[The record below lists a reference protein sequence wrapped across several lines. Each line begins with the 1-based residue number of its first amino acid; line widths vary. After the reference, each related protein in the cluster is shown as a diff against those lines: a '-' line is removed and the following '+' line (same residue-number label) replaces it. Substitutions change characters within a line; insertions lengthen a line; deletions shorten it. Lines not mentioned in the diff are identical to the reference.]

1 MKKRHISVILILLI
15 LLMIAIFCLSAQ
27 PADEST
33 ITSGRF
39 CRLAARLLFSNFH
52 SMDSSTQKMII
63 SGLTHIVRKAAHF
76 TEYTVMGFLWYLLLR
91 KKRRNILLSIGA
103 TAFYAA
109 SDELHQKF
117 VAGRSGQISDVLLD
131 TCGGCFGVFI
141 AFVLLCVICCCTDEK
156 IMKWGVWKK

>member
-1 MKKRHISVILILLI
+1 MKKKHIPITLILLI
-15 LLMIAIFCLSAQ
+15 LLMITIFYLSAQ

-39 CRLAARLLFSNFH
+39 CRMAARLLFRDFS
-52 SMDSSTQKMII
+52 SMEKSTQEAITL
-63 SGLTHIVRKAAHF
+63 GLTHIVRKAAHF

-91 KKRRNILLSIGA
+91 RKRRNILLSISV

-131 TCGGCFGVFI
+131 TCGGCFGVLT
-141 AFVLLCVICCCTDEK
+141 AFVLLCIICCCTDEN